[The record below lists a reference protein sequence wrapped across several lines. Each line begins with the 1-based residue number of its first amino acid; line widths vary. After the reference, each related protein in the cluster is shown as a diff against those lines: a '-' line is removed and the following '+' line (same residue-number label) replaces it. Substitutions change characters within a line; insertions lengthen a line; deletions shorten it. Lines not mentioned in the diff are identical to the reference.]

1 MIAEERIRT
10 SMGVWILLRV
20 AMVVVGHMI
29 TINGLCIEIEG
40 ELRWNSVL
48 HHI

>member
-1 MIAEERIRT
+1 MIAEERI
-10 SMGVWILLRV
+10 MGVWILRV

-40 ELRWNSVL
+40 ELRWNCVL